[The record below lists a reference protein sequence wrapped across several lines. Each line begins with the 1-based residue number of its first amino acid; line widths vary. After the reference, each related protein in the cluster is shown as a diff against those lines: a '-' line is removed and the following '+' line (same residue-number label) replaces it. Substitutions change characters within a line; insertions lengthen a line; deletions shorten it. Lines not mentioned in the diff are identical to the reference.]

1 MVRIHSPRPT
11 NSLKSFILR
20 AAEAIEASS
29 GFFVTMP
36 KTMPDFCIART
47 FEGCE
52 HGCGLWMDVSLCSGK
67 IAVPGKVGECVRIHH
82 LSPASEASMAESVQ
96 PAPLDLCQC
105 AGPVCLVNSSWAEAA
120 TPKWDHAGIRL
131 WLAARHQAS
140 SRPGSR
146 STLRRS
152 IGTSRGTPPRTQF
165 TLLLVADG
173 NALQKFQA
181 ARRSYR

>member
-20 AAEAIEASS
+20 AVEALEASAAS
-29 GFFVTMP
+29 TMP
-36 KTMPDFCIART
+36 RFLHRAHVRRLRAR
-47 FEGCE
+47 
-52 HGCGLWMDVSLCSGK
+52 CGLWMDVSLCSGK
-67 IAVPGKVGECVRIHH
+67 IAMTGKIGECVRVHH
-82 LSPASEASMAESVQ
+82 LSPGREASMAEGVERD
-96 PAPLDLCQC
+96 PLHLCQC

-165 TLLLVADG
+165 TLLPVADG